1 MAGHKGAARGAD
13 DPRLLRENLMKNL
26 KVILRQDIDK
36 LGDAGEIVTVKPG
49 FARNY
54 LLPRGYAFEATA
66 ANMKVIE
73 DERQKGEAKT
83 KRDYLEARRRAA
95 QLDGVSLTFHARAG
109 EESKLFGSITSG
121 DIADRLNSEQGLDFE
136 VDRRAI
142 ELEEPIKALGVFSVV
157 VRLHTD
163 VKPEIKVWVI
173 KAE

>member
-1 MAGHKGAARGAD
+1 MA
-13 DPRLLRENLMKNL
+13 MKNV
-26 KVILRQDIDK
+26 KVILRQDVEK
-36 LGDAGEIVTVKPG
+36 LGEAGEIVAVKPG

-54 LLPRGYAFEATA
+54 LLPRGFAFEATA
-66 ANMKVIE
+66 ANMRALE
-73 DERQKGEAKT
+73 DERSKADAKT
-83 KRDYLEARRRAA
+83 KRDFLEARRRAS
-95 QLDGVSLTFHARAG
+95 QLEGVSLTFHARAG

-142 ELEEPIKALGVFSVV
+142 ELEEPIKALGVFSVAI
-157 VRLHTD
+157 RLHTD